1 MQTRKWWRFILLVGL
16 IPLVT
21 ACEAGETQTP
31 SPQSPDEVAVSQPTR
46 TVKPIV
52 SFTPRFTATPLPS
65 STPAPSH
72 TPAPTSTLEP
82 PTETPR
88 PSPTPT
94 ATASGVIRSS
104 QNVNLRDGP
113 GSDQPVVTAVS
124 PGTEVG
130 VLRIKAD
137 ANGADW
143 YEVTFTDDEGN
154 VQRLWVFGTLLVTN
168 YDEVV
173 SATVEAVEVAD
184 ADATIADG
192 DAPANAP
199 DGTPSPTRTPGPT
212 PVPESVNI
220 LAYCEQKNVRPPSP
234 TTNDSV
240 YIEWSWYVARE
251 ELMQQHLDNAK
262 YEVSLDGEPLE
273 GWNQYATEMRRESGT
288 WIVYW
293 YYPVGSL
300 EAGEHQVEFRLTW
313 DEAITDGYEDFG
325 PGTPNEVDEGSCTF
339 TVQEPA

>member
-1 MQTRKWWRFILLVGL
+1 MQTRKWWRLILLACL
-16 IPLVT
+16 IPLVA

-31 SPQSPDEVAVSQPTR
+31 SPQSPGEVALSQPTR

-65 STPAPSH
+65 NTPVPSH
-72 TPAPTSTLEP
+72 TPTPTNTLEP

-94 ATASGVIRSS
+94 ATAFGVIRSS

-113 GSDQPVVTAVS
+113 GSDQPVVTAIS

-130 VLRIKAD
+130 VLRTKAD
-137 ANGADW
+137 ASGADW
-143 YEVTFTDDEGN
+143 YEITLVDDEGN
-154 VQRLWVFGTLLVTN
+154 MQRLWVFGALLDTN
-168 YDEVV
+168 YNEVV
-173 SATVEAVEVAD
+173 SATLEAVEVAGAESSGGTPAD
-184 ADATIADG
+184 VPDAT
-192 DAPANAP
+192 P
-199 DGTPSPTRTPGPT
+199 TPTRTPGPT

-220 LAYCEQKNVRPPSP
+220 LAYCEQKRVRPPSP

-251 ELMQQHLDNAK
+251 ELMQQHLDNAN
-262 YEVSLDGEPLE
+262 YEVMLDGEPLE

-300 EAGEHQVEFRLTW
+300 EAGEHRVDFRLTW
-313 DEAITDGYEDFG
+313 DEAITDGYKDFG
-325 PGTPNEVDEGSCTF
+325 PGTANEVDEGGCTF
-339 TVQEPA
+339 TVREAA